1 MVFASNSEYPPSFQ
15 KEKAGL
21 CGLKMNNL
29 NSFLNSLLQL
39 LAAVPIIAETATMTD
54 LGKVDNKFVRELLS
68 SIEVMWSGRYRIL
81 DVNELY
87 KELLRE
93 DESFLSY
100 RNKTPQHLLYFFVKK
115 LMEEISFG
123 EN

>member
-1 MVFASNSEYPPSFQ
+1 MVFASNAEYPPSFQ

-21 CGLKMNNL
+21 CGLKMNSL

-39 LAAVPIIAETATMTD
+39 LSAIPIIAETANMTD
-54 LGKVDNKFVRELLS
+54 IAKVDSKFLKELFR
-68 SIEVMWSGRYRIL
+68 SINTMWSGKYRIL

-93 DESFLSY
+93 DENFLSY
-100 RNKTPQHLLYFFVKK
+100 RNKTPQHLLYFIVKK
-115 LMEEISFG
+115 LM
-123 EN
+123 